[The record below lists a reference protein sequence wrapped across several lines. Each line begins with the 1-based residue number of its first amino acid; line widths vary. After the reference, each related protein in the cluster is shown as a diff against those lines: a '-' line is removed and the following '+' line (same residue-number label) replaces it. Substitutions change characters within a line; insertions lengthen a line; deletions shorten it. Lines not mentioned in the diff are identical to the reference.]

1 MNQKITVTY
10 SASANVDN
18 YQGDRENIHISVE
31 IDNFDDYDN
40 TLELLRA
47 KVLEK
52 LDLRSKHDQIMS
64 EYQTACNKLERI
76 TKQIAQA
83 HKDWST
89 VSNFMVTQGLK
100 TDAAEFP
107 KEALTNLTKSLPAD
121 SSGYPE

>member
-1 MNQKITVTY
+1 MTRKITVTY

-31 IDNFDDYDN
+31 IDSFDDYDD
-40 TLELLRA
+40 TLELLRS

-52 LDLRSKHDQIMS
+52 LNLRAKHEEVMS
-64 EYQTACNKLERI
+64 DYQSACNKLEQI
-76 TKQIAQA
+76 TKQITQA
-83 HKDWST
+83 HKDWTT

-100 TDAAEFP
+100 TDTAEFP
-107 KEALTNLTKSLPAD
+107 KEALTNLSKSLPAT